1 MFGKVLVANRGE
13 IAVRVLRACRDLGIR
28 SVAVYSE
35 PDATA
40 LHARYADEAYCIGGG
55 PAAESY
61 LDAAK
66 IIDAA
71 RRCDAEAIHPG
82 YGFLSEQAA
91 FAEACAEAGI
101 AFIGPSP
108 ATLRLLGD
116 KVAARRLAEAAAVP
130 TVPGT
135 PERVTVEEA
144 LTVAPRIGYPLMIK
158 AAAGGGGKGIRR
170 VEEPAGLE
178 PALRLAA
185 AEAQASFGDPG
196 LYLEKYLDPVRH
208 VEVQVLADAR
218 GNVVHL
224 GERECSVQR
233 RSQKLVEESPSTA
246 VDAALRAR
254 LGEAAVALARGA
266 GYANAGTFEFLL
278 DREGRFYFIEANAR
292 LQVEHSVTELVSGI
306 DLVREQLRIA
316 AGEPLGYG
324 QADVRLNGW
333 AIECRIIAEDVEAGF
348 LPSLG
353 RIEQLSEPSGPGIRV
368 DSCLWAGLEVGPH
381 YDSLLAKL
389 VAWGMDRPE
398 ALARLR
404 RALAEYQVVGVKTTI
419 PFHRQLL
426 ENDDFLAGR
435 IDTHFVERRFAV
447 ASPEAANGDEALM
460 VAALLSHERRKGS
473 PAPESAWRRAARLAA
488 TERRGGGSWRS
499 TF

>member
-71 RRCDAEAIHPG
+71 RRCGAEGIHPG

-208 VEVQVLADAR
+208 VEVQVLADAY
-218 GNVVHL
+218 GSVVHL

-254 LGEAAVALARGA
+254 LGEAAVALAR
-266 GYANAGTFEFLL
+266 
-278 DREGRFYFIEANAR
+278 
-292 LQVEHSVTELVSGI
+292 
-306 DLVREQLRIA
+306 
-316 AGEPLGYG
+316 
-324 QADVRLNGW
+324 
-333 AIECRIIAEDVEAGF
+333 
-348 LPSLG
+348 
-353 RIEQLSEPSGPGIRV
+353 
-368 DSCLWAGLEVGPH
+368 
-381 YDSLLAKL
+381 
-389 VAWGMDRPE
+389 
-398 ALARLR
+398 
-404 RALAEYQVVGVKTTI
+404 
-419 PFHRQLL
+419 
-426 ENDDFLAGR
+426 
-435 IDTHFVERRFAV
+435 
-447 ASPEAANGDEALM
+447 
-460 VAALLSHERRKGS
+460 
-473 PAPESAWRRAARLAA
+473 
-488 TERRGGGSWRS
+488 
-499 TF
+499 